1 MATSLSRSQR
11 IPLAKLA
18 LKYKLP
24 SMFGAKENV
33 EAGGLMSY
41 AADYVDLTR
50 RAATYNDKILK
61 GANRLAKIRLASLL
75 AAYEAASNAGA
86 RSGYFAGQSK
96 PANIMVGTRH
106 GGTYEARVTFRKCI
120 IHCRDFDGHRPGP
133 G

>member
-41 AADYVDLTR
+41 AAD
-50 RAATYNDKILK
+50 
-61 GANRLAKIRLASLL
+61 
-75 AAYEAASNAGA
+75 
-86 RSGYFAGQSK
+86 
-96 PANIMVGTRH
+96 
-106 GGTYEARVTFRKCI
+106 
-120 IHCRDFDGHRPGP
+120 
-133 G
+133 